1 MSDVTASSSDTN
13 LALSYDTAAI
23 YIDVAPVTD
32 KASGQQQTA
41 SLSLMVDGIHCG
53 GCVRKIERSLE
64 SLSFLNEGKVN
75 FSTRRLRLVWQGG
88 LENLTPILEVLNS
101 LGFQF
106 TPYNPDAQQQS
117 DKKQMRHLLSCIAV
131 SGFAAANIMLLS
143 VGIWAGLAEDMGPAT
158 RNMFY
163 WISAMIC
170 IPTVLYAGQ
179 PFYRSA
185 LKAIS
190 VGRVNMDVPI
200 SLAVLL
206 AVGMSMHET
215 VIGGDHAYF
224 DSAATLLFFLL
235 IGRTLDQQARGKA
248 RSAAQRLLNLSRQP
262 VTRLTAEGKTV
273 QTLPEHLSVKDHI
286 IIPRGQRIAADA
298 IVISGDSDIDMS
310 LLNGETLP
318 KTVTPGD
325 KVYTGTLNLTQSLT
339 LEVEAV
345 GENTVL
351 ADIVRLMEQAEQRKT
366 AYVRLADR
374 VAGYYAPVVHLLAA
388 ITFIMWWQFLGADWQ
403 VSLLHAVAVLI
414 ITCPCALGLAVPIVQ
429 VVTSAALMARGIV
442 LKDGSAL
449 ERGTKITHILFDK
462 TGTLTLGQPQLV
474 NRQDISDANLSQAA
488 QMAITSHHPLS
499 RAIIQQ
505 AGDQIT
511 PCDNIEEHAGKG
523 LLYQTPDG
531 ETWRLG
537 SAAWCDIPANDQI
550 WQKGPSLWFC
560 KGNDKP
566 VAFHFEDKMRPDA
579 PEIMTELKQ
588 SGYHISLLSGDLPE
602 SVANL
607 ANTLNLSDWHAQQTP
622 EDKLAFITA
631 LQKQG
636 HQVMMVGDGLN
647 DAPSL
652 AAADLSVSPANA
664 ADISQISADVIFQ
677 GQYLRAIPQILYF
690 SKKSTDLVI
699 QNISMSFLYNLVTVP
714 LAMAGFVSPL
724 IAAIAMSSSSLCV
737 TLNSLR
743 LNLIKR

>member
-23 YIDVAPVTD
+23 YVDVAPVTD
-32 KASGQQQTA
+32 KTSEQPTA

-64 SLSFLNEGKVN
+64 KLSFLNEGKVN

-117 DKKQMRHLLSCIAV
+117 DKKQMRHLLGCIAV

-185 LKAIS
+185 FKAIS

-286 IIPRGQRIAADA
+286 ITPRGQRIAADA
-298 IVISGDSDIDMS
+298 IVIAGESDIDMS

-318 KTVTPGD
+318 KTVGPGD

-374 VAGYYAPVVHLLAA
+374 IAGYYAPVVHLLAA
-388 ITFIMWWQFLGADWQ
+388 LTFIMWWQFLGADWQ

-449 ERGTKITHILFDK
+449 ERGTKVTHILFDK

-474 NRQDISDANLSQAA
+474 NRQELSAEILGQAA
-488 QMAITSHHPLS
+488 QMAIKSHHPLS

-523 LLYQTPDG
+523 LLYQGPEG

-537 SAAWCDIPANDQI
+537 SAAWCDIPENEQI
-550 WQKGPSLWFC
+550 WQKGPSLWFR
-560 KGNDKP
+560 KGQDKP
-566 VAFHFEDKMRPDA
+566 VPFHFEDKMRPDA
-579 PEIMTELKQ
+579 PEVISELKQ
-588 SGYHISLLSGDLPE
+588 LGYHISLLSGDLPE

-607 ANTLNLSDWHAQQTP
+607 ATTLNLSDWHARQTP
-622 EDKLAFITA
+622 EDKLTFITA